1 MMQNGGMITE
11 AESLSEQEKA
21 GSSAQVKK
29 LTSDRKEIY
38 PPPLQEISQSTG
50 SMCRWV
56 AMIPW

>member
-29 LTSDRKEIY
+29 LTSDRKGIY
-38 PPPLQEISQSTG
+38 HPPLQEISQRVG
-50 SMCRWV
+50 GPCV
-56 AMIPW
+56 GGLL